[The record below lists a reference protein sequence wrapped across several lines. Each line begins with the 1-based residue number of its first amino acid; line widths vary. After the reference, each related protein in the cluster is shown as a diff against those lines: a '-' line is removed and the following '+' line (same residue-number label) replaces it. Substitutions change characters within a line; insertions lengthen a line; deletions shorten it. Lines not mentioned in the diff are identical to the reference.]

1 MPGADGRR
9 TLVLVVE
16 DNPMNLELVEAILE
30 REGFQVVSAGSGEE
44 ALECLQRLRP
54 DLVLVDIQLPGMDGL
69 ALTRLLKGDARTAE
83 LPIVALSAHAR
94 LEDREAAMQAGC
106 TEYISKPVDTR
117 ALPRQLAAVLER
129 STPPAN

>member
-69 ALTRLLKGDARTAE
+69 ALTRLLKGDAHTAQ

-129 STPPAN
+129 